1 MSDETLSKDEVDAL
15 LHGME
20 QGDVAVEG
28 EPGSRGGV
36 RPYDLVAADRLAGR
50 RFPALDVVHETFVRR
65 LRLSLASEAGVTATL
80 AVGALETVRFAT
92 FRDRLPAAACLQLF
106 SLTPLRGQGLL
117 AIPAPLAFALVDR
130 VFGGPGRIPEGV
142 ESREYSALEQQT
154 LRRLGARVLAD
165 LADAWSSLQRIECAL
180 VGVESN
186 PARVAIA
193 GPAEA
198 VVVLELGCDVGNGPT
213 SLLIALPYASL
224 EPIRDRLEGV
234 QAARANGGGDREW
247 VAALGR
253 AVRQAEVTV
262 SAELGYHEISARELV
277 SLRVG
282 DVLALGARGED
293 PVALRVENVH
303 VMTGLAGVSRG
314 HNAIRVLGAARG
326 E

>member
-1 MSDETLSKDEVDAL
+1 MSAETLSKDEVDAL

-28 EPGSRGGV
+28 ERAPRDAV
-36 RPYDLVAADRLAGR
+36 RPYDLLAADRLAGR
-50 RFPALDVVHETFVRR
+50 RFPALEVVHETFVGR
-65 LRLSLASEAGVTATL
+65 LRASLASEAGVTATL
-80 AVGALETVRFAT
+80 TVGALETVRFAT
-92 FRDRLPAAACLQLF
+92 LRDRLPTGASLQLF
-106 SLTPLRGQGLL
+106 NLTPLRGQGLL

-130 VFGGPGRIPEGV
+130 VFGGPGR
-142 ESREYSALEQQT
+142 T

-165 LADAWSSLQRIECAL
+165 LAEAWTPVQRLECAL
-180 VGVESN
+180 VALESN
-186 PARVAIA
+186 PARIAIA
-193 GPAEA
+193 GPTEA
-198 VVVLELGCDVGNGPT
+198 VVALELACDVGNGPAA
-213 SLLIALPYASL
+213 LLLAIPYASL
-224 EPIRDRLEGV
+224 EPIRNRLEG
-234 QAARANGGGDREW
+234 RATVRASGGDREW
-247 VAALGR
+247 VAAFGR

-262 SAELGYHEISARELV
+262 SAELGHHEISTREL
-277 SLRVG
+277 LGLHVG